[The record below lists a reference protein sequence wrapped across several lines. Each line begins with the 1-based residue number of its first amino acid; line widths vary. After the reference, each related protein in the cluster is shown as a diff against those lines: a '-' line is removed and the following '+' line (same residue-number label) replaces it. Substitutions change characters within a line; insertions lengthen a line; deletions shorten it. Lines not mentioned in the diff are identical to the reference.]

1 MYCQAA
7 TLLPKTLLFTQHSP
21 TKTQAMFKRLL
32 PSGWFCPQPYLKL
45 LVAVLVIAPIMV
57 TSLQSIKADPVSAP
71 LAKRGDSAQL
81 TEGIVA
87 PPITTV
93 PATVAQSD
101 PIGSPHPIPWNWV
114 MTTHVDV
121 SSKSDSRLH
130 YYRSPSLVS
139 PNGKYAAYSRI
150 QMDVQPELYRSRV
163 SSVMFVEDLQTRE
176 LQVIKATS
184 PLGNN
189 SLVAAANAV
198 PGAISILTP
207 VSWSKTSDRL
217 LARQFEGLFSS
228 SDASDFA
235 VIWYQ
240 QQNRTSTVAPSQA
253 QYNHEISILLG
264 WSQIDPDQVIFRAGN
279 LGDEQW
285 PLWAVAGN
293 GQTVA
298 ATDVDQP
305 MVFGKLLNQV
315 WSGPQVA
322 SR

>member
-1 MYCQAA
+1 
-7 TLLPKTLLFTQHSP
+7 
-21 TKTQAMFKRLL
+21 MFKRLL
-32 PSGWFCPQPYLKL
+32 PTGWFCPQPYLKL
-45 LVAVLVIAPIMV
+45 LVVVLVIAPIMV
-57 TSLQSIKADPVSAP
+57 TSLQSTKADPVSAADA
-71 LAKRGDSAQL
+71 LRGDSAQL
-81 TEGIVA
+81 TAGIA
-87 PPITTV
+87 PPLSIESEA
-93 PATVAQSD
+93 ATNAAQND
-101 PIGSPHPIPWNWV
+101 PIGSPHFIPWTWV
-114 MTTHVDV
+114 MTTQAI
-121 SSKSDSRLH
+121 SSKRGSGLH

-139 PNGKYAAYSRI
+139 PNGKYAAYSRL
-150 QMDVQPELYRSRV
+150 MMRVEPELYRSRV
-163 SSVMFVEDLQTRE
+163 SSVMFVENLRTGE
-176 LQVIKATS
+176 LQVINATS

-189 SLVAAANAV
+189 SLVAANPV

-235 VIWYQ
+235 VIWHQ

-253 QYNHEISILLG
+253 QYNHEISVLLG
-264 WSQIDPDQVIFRAGN
+264 WSQIDPDQVLFRAGN

-285 PLWAVAGN
+285 PLWAVASN

-298 ATDVDQP
+298 AIDVDQP
-305 MVFGKLLNQV
+305 IVFGKQLNQV

>member
-1 MYCQAA
+1 
-7 TLLPKTLLFTQHSP
+7 
-21 TKTQAMFKRLL
+21 MFKRLL

-57 TSLQSIKADPVSAP
+57 ASLQSTKADPVSA
-71 LAKRGDSAQL
+71 AKVLRGDSAQL
-81 TEGIVA
+81 TAGIA
-87 PPITTV
+87 PPLSIESELVGTN
-93 PATVAQSD
+93 AAQSD
-101 PIGSPHPIPWNWV
+101 PIGSPYPIPWTWV
-114 MTTHVDV
+114 MTTQANV
-121 SSKSDSRLH
+121 SSKHGSGLH

-139 PNGKYAAYSRI
+139 PNGKYAAYSRLMM
-150 QMDVQPELYRSRV
+150 QVQSALYYSRV
-163 SSVMFVEDLQTRE
+163 SSVMFVENLQTGE
-176 LQVIKATS
+176 LQVLNATS
-184 PLGNN
+184 PVANN
-189 SLVAAANAV
+189 FLVAGEDAV

-207 VSWSKTSDRL
+207 VSWSKTSDHL

-235 VIWYQ
+235 VIWNQ

-253 QYNHEISILLG
+253 QSNHELSILLG
-264 WSQIDPDQVIFRAGN
+264 WSQIDPDQVLFRAGN

-298 ATDVDQP
+298 ATDIDQAI
-305 MVFGKLLNQV
+305 VFGKPLNQV

-322 SR
+322 YR

>member
-1 MYCQAA
+1 
-7 TLLPKTLLFTQHSP
+7 
-21 TKTQAMFKRLL
+21 
-32 PSGWFCPQPYLKL
+32 
-45 LVAVLVIAPIMV
+45 MV
-57 TSLQSIKADPVSAP
+57 TSLQSTKADPVSTA
-71 LAKRGDSAQL
+71 LVKALRGDSAPL
-81 TEGIVA
+81 TEGIA
-87 PPITTV
+87 PPLSIESESA
-93 PATVAQSD
+93 ATNAAQND
-101 PIGSPHPIPWNWV
+101 PIGSPHPIPWAWV
-114 MTTHVDV
+114 MTTQANV
-121 SSKSDSRLH
+121 SFKRGFGLH

-150 QMDVQPELYRSRV
+150 QMRVQPELYRSRV
-163 SSVMFVEDLQTRE
+163 SSVMFVENLQTGE
-176 LQVIKATS
+176 LQLINATS

-189 SLVAAANAV
+189 SSVAANAV
-198 PGAISILTP
+198 PGVISILTP

-217 LARQFEGLFSS
+217 LAREFEGLFSS

-235 VIWYQ
+235 VIWNQ

-253 QYNHEISILLG
+253 QSNHEISILLG

-285 PLWAVAGN
+285 PLWAVTGN

-298 ATDVDQP
+298 ATDIDQP
-305 MVFGKLLNQV
+305 IVFGKLLNQV

>member
-1 MYCQAA
+1 
-7 TLLPKTLLFTQHSP
+7 
-21 TKTQAMFKRLL
+21 
-32 PSGWFCPQPYLKL
+32 
-45 LVAVLVIAPIMV
+45 MV
-57 TSLQSIKADPVSAP
+57 TSLQSTKADPVSTA
-71 LAKRGDSAQL
+71 LVKALRGDSAPL
-81 TEGIVA
+81 TEGIA
-87 PPITTV
+87 PPLSIESESA
-93 PATVAQSD
+93 ATKAAQND
-101 PIGSPHPIPWNWV
+101 PIGSPHPIPWAWV
-114 MTTHVDV
+114 MTTQANV
-121 SSKSDSRLH
+121 SFKRGFGLH

-150 QMDVQPELYRSRV
+150 QMRVQPELYRSRV
-163 SSVMFVEDLQTRE
+163 SSVMFVENLQTGE
-176 LQVIKATS
+176 LQLINATS

-189 SLVAAANAV
+189 SSVAANAV
-198 PGAISILTP
+198 PGVISILTP

-217 LARQFEGLFSS
+217 LAREFEGLFSS

-235 VIWYQ
+235 VIWNQ

-253 QYNHEISILLG
+253 QSNHEISILLG

-285 PLWAVAGN
+285 PLWAVTGN

-298 ATDVDQP
+298 ATDIDQP
-305 MVFGKLLNQV
+305 IVFGKLLNQV

>member
-1 MYCQAA
+1 
-7 TLLPKTLLFTQHSP
+7 
-21 TKTQAMFKRLL
+21 MFKRLL

-45 LVAVLVIAPIMV
+45 LVVVLVIAPIIV
-57 TSLQSIKADPVSAP
+57 TSLQSTKADPVSAA
-71 LAKRGDSAQL
+71 LAKRGNSAQL
-81 TEGIVA
+81 TEGIA
-87 PPITTV
+87 PPLSIESESA
-93 PATVAQSD
+93 ATNAAQSD
-101 PIGSPHPIPWNWV
+101 PIGSLHSIPWTWV
-114 MTTHVDV
+114 MTTQANV
-121 SSKSDSRLH
+121 SSKRGSGLH

-139 PNGKYAAYSRI
+139 PNGKYAAYSRL
-150 QMDVQPELYRSRV
+150 MMRVQPELYRSRV
-163 SSVMFVEDLQTRE
+163 SSVMFVENLRTGE
-176 LQVIKATS
+176 LQVINATS

-189 SLVAAANAV
+189 SLVAGEDAV
-198 PGAISILTP
+198 PGAFSILTP

-217 LARQFEGLFSS
+217 LSRQFEGLFSS

-235 VIWYQ
+235 VIWHQ

-253 QYNHEISILLG
+253 QSNHEISILLG
-264 WSQIDPDQVIFRAGN
+264 WSQINHDQVLFRAGN

-305 MVFGKLLNQV
+305 IVFGKLLNQV